1 MKYFLAKTDPDTFSI
16 DDFNKEKDKITT
28 WDGVHNFQAINVMKT
43 WLPGDFVLIYHSMGE
58 ASIRGLAVVLTN
70 PIKNENDPRPSVIS
84 DLKLLKIYP
93 KDGAIN
99 LKQIKATG
107 LFSDFST
114 CRQSRLSTLECTDEF
129 ISWLLMQ
136 DSEYFLV

>member
-16 DDFNKEKDKITT
+16 DDFNKEKNKITT

-107 LFSDFST
+107 LFSDFSI